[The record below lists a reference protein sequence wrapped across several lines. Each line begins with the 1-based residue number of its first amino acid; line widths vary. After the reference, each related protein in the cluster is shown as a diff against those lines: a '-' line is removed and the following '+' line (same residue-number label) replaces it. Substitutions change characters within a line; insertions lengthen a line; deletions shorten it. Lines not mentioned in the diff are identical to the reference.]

1 MPDKLYDYADYI
13 KLRLVIN
20 LHCSSRRIIILV
32 GKMGCYPAPDKLS
45 MCFWPYS
52 RSCED
57 GYDLAHTK
65 GCTKTAG

>member
-1 MPDKLYDYADYI
+1 MDYMVFERG
-13 KLRLVIN
+13 KR
-20 LHCSSRRIIILV
+20 
-32 GKMGCYPAPDKLS
+32 KMGCYPAPDKLS
-45 MCFWPYS
+45 MCFWPHS

>member
-1 MPDKLYDYADYI
+1 MDYMTLKEASE
-13 KLRLVIN
+13 KWGVT
-20 LHCSSRRIIILV
+20 
-32 GKMGCYPAPDKLS
+32 PAPDKLS